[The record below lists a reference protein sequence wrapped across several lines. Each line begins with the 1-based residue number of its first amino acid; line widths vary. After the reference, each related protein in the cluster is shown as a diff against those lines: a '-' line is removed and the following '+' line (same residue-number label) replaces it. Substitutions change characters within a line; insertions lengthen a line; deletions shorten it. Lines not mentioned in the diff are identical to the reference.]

1 MIKGRTRARNFLVDV
16 PSRRRLR
23 VAASFSVASNMLCS
37 IQKPQLLRD
46 QTSIAEIETRDIT
59 TSRRVCDEGWIKIR

>member
-23 VAASFSVASNMLCS
+23 VAASFNVASNMLCS

-59 TSRRVCDEGWIKIR
+59 TSRRVCDEVWIKIR